1 MQICRLPIEEAVG
14 HIASYNVVDAH
25 GRRVLRKGTRI
36 TKAHV
41 EPLRSVGQDA
51 IDVAVLAAGD
61 LNEEVAAA
69 QLAQALQTPAL
80 EIHPGAGG
88 RVNLYAAALGVVYVA
103 EERLFALNELS
114 GVTLATVAQHAVVQT
129 LKQQVATVK
138 ILPFAIAQ
146 SVIQEAVMLIDEL
159 PPLIDLRP
167 IQRKTVSLLIVGQPA
182 AHAKLRAQFERAV
195 MQRLAL
201 LGSTLYQV
209 ETVAHD
215 EAVVAQAAAAL
226 LAPADML
233 IVAGQTSIN
242 DADALVLNGLRRAG
256 ACIEHFGA
264 PVDPGNLLALAYTA
278 SAEAKPILCA
288 PGCIRSPAKNVVDLV
303 LPRLLVGER
312 LRRRDIARLGLG
324 GVLG

>member
-1 MQICRLPIEEAVG
+1 MHICRLPIEEAVG
-14 HIASYNVVDAH
+14 HIASYNVVDAN
-25 GRRVLRKGTRI
+25 GRRLLRKGTRV
-36 TKAHV
+36 TQAHL
-41 EPLRSVGQDA
+41 EWLRKIGQCA
-51 IDVAVLAAGD
+51 IDVAVLAADD
-61 LNEEVAAA
+61 LDEEVAAL
-69 QLAQALQTPAL
+69 QLAKALQTPAL
-80 EIHPGAGG
+80 EMHPGVGG

-103 EERLFALNELS
+103 DERLFALNELP

-129 LKQQVATVK
+129 IKQQVATVK

-146 SVIQEAVMLIDEL
+146 SVIKEAVMLIEQS

-167 IQRKTVSLLIVGQPA
+167 VKLKAVSLLIVGQPA

-195 MQRLAL
+195 MQRLEL
-201 LGSTLYQV
+201 LGSTLHQV

-215 EAVVAQAAAAL
+215 EATVANAASAL
-226 LAPADML
+226 LAQGDML

-242 DADALVLNGLRRAG
+242 DADALVLNGLRQAG
-256 ACIEHFGA
+256 AYIEHFGA
-264 PVDPGNLLALAYTA
+264 PVDPGNLLALAYVG
-278 SAEAKPILCA
+278 SKPILCA

-312 LRRRDIARLGLG
+312 LTRRDIARLGLG

>member
-1 MQICRLPIEEAVG
+1 MPIEEAVG
-14 HIASYNVVDAH
+14 HIASYNVVDAN
-25 GRRVLRKGTRI
+25 GRRLLRKGTRV
-36 TKAHV
+36 TQAHL
-41 EPLRSVGQDA
+41 EWLRKIGQCA
-51 IDVAVLAAGD
+51 IDVAVLAADD
-61 LNEEVAAA
+61 LDEEVAAL
-69 QLAQALQTPAL
+69 QLAKALQTPAL
-80 EIHPGAGG
+80 EMHPGVGG

-103 EERLFALNELS
+103 DERLFALNELP

-129 LKQQVATVK
+129 IKQQVATVK

-146 SVIQEAVMLIDEL
+146 SVIKEAVMLIGQS

-167 IQRKTVSLLIVGQPA
+167 VKLKAVSLLIVGQPA

-195 MQRLAL
+195 MQRLEL
-201 LGSTLYQV
+201 LGSTLHQV

-215 EAVVAQAAAAL
+215 EATVANAASAL
-226 LAPADML
+226 LAQGDML

-242 DADALVLNGLRRAG
+242 DADALVLNGLRQAG
-256 ACIEHFGA
+256 AYIEHFGA
-264 PVDPGNLLALAYTA
+264 PVDPGNLLALAYVG
-278 SAEAKPILCA
+278 SKPILCA

-312 LRRRDIARLGLG
+312 LTRRDIARLGLG

>member
-1 MQICRLPIEEAVG
+1 MHICRLPIEEAVG
-14 HIASYNVVDAH
+14 HIASYNVVDAS
-25 GRRVLRKGTRI
+25 GRRVLRKGTRV
-36 TKAHV
+36 TQAHL
-41 EPLRSVGQDA
+41 EWLRKIGQCA
-51 IDVAVLAAGD
+51 IDVAVLAADD
-61 LNEEVAAA
+61 LDEEVAAL
-69 QLAQALQTPAL
+69 QLAKALQTPAL
-80 EIHPGAGG
+80 EMHPGVGG

-103 EERLFALNELS
+103 DERLFALNELP

-129 LKQQVATVK
+129 IKQQVATVK

-146 SVIQEAVMLIDEL
+146 SVIKEAVMLIEQS

-167 IQRKTVSLLIVGQPA
+167 VKLKTVSLLIVGQPA

-195 MQRLAL
+195 MQRLEL
-201 LGSTLYQV
+201 LGSTLHQV

-215 EAVVAQAAAAL
+215 EATVANAASAL
-226 LAPADML
+226 LAQGDML

-242 DADALVLNGLRRAG
+242 DADALVLNGLRQAG
-256 ACIEHFGA
+256 AYIEHFGA
-264 PVDPGNLLALAYTA
+264 PVDPGNLLALAYVG
-278 SAEAKPILCA
+278 SKPILCA

-312 LRRRDIARLGLG
+312 LTRRDIARLGLG